1 MPTSQHFTVKSRG
14 GESSTDRRRN
24 GHARR
29 SAGVPCWRRSD
40 FRVAK
45 RMRVG
50 HAREA
55 VSPALSVDPVECYRG
70 LVECGQ
76 DLKLTSRDRVSSQ
89 FAVCRSSCLP
99 KAGSTAVLAAWI
111 PLCEFCL
118 RAHNTHPAPAQSSR
132 PSRLDWPAN
141 TADQVGLDW
150 PTPRTPNATHAPL
163 PPPKV
168 QR

>member
-76 DLKLTSRDRVSSQ
+76 DLKLTRRDRVSSQ

-118 RAHNTHPAPAQSSR
+118 RTHNTH
-132 PSRLDWPAN
+132 PAN

>member
-1 MPTSQHFTVKSRG
+1 MTWMPTSQHFTVKSRR

-118 RAHNTHPAPAQSSR
+118 RTHNTH
-132 PSRLDWPAN
+132 PAN